1 MKEKISL
8 PGKYQSRVLFKKEPI
23 YTSALK
29 PPKNGDRVY
38 SLTQDQINE
47 IRSIRG
53 ETMELDP
60 GMGGVSPTKIRQW
73 INEGNN
79 LTSLDLML
87 TKNCNFACTW
97 CFAGSAPGEKE
108 SLPFDIIRKTV
119 SQAVDIG
126 VKLFILT
133 GGEPLMYRD
142 AKEKKGFFDVID
154 LIREN
159 YEKENKTAKLL
170 VFDDVA
176 LITPN
181 IAEMFYHKGVGL
193 CTKGD
198 TLDASLQD
206 YKLQKHGA
214 FDEMMRGYRNLWEA
228 GYGEKG
234 SPPIVVNTVLDHT
247 TFSGMVDL
255 HYWVRE
261 HGMEHSIVP
270 VHYCG
275 NAVNDD
281 QEGGI
286 HSHHVKVL
294 YDLLAKIDKE
304 EFGDVW
310 TPWSAFPK
318 NKNCNRNLSGLH
330 IRSSGMVT
338 ACSESPGPDETD
350 AYTFGNIYEMD
361 IASISKSKKLKDY
374 RKEFE
379 AGYGQYVC
387 SPDVCD
393 LYKEDLCRGGCATRS
408 AYSKIDYNTGLIMK
422 NDNPLNYSQFREDP
436 LCMAWTI
443 LAEKQG
449 VLKSGLLDEVHQF
462 LIRSS
467 ERINRGKYKNRNSL
481 NRADKQI
488 ALFK

>member
-1 MKEKISL
+1 MREKIPL
-8 PGKYQSRVLFKKEPI
+8 PEKYQNKVLFKKEPI
-23 YTSALK
+23 YTSSLQSS
-29 PPKNGDRVY
+29 KNGDKVY
-38 SLTQDQINE
+38 SLTEDQINE

-53 ETMELDP
+53 ETVELDP

-73 INEGNN
+73 INEGAN

-87 TKNCNFACTW
+87 TKNCNFSCTW
-97 CFAGSAPGEKE
+97 CFAESAPGKTE
-108 SLPFDIIRKTV
+108 SLSFNIIRKTV
-119 SQAVDIG
+119 KQAAEIG

-142 AKEKKGFFDVID
+142 AKEKKGFFDVVD
-154 LIREN
+154 LIQET
-159 YEKENKTAKLL
+159 YEKSNKKVRLL

-176 LITPN
+176 LITPK
-181 IAEMFYHKGVGL
+181 IAKMFFQKGVGL

-206 YKLQKHGA
+206 YKLQKQGA
-214 FDEMMRGYRNLWEA
+214 FDEIMQGYRNLWEA
-228 GYGEKG
+228 GYGKKD

-294 YDLLAKIDKE
+294 YDLIARIDGE

-330 IRSSGMVT
+330 IRSNGFVT
-338 ACSESPGPDETD
+338 ACSESPGPNETD
-350 AYTFGNIYEMD
+350 AYTFGNINKID
-361 IASISKSKKLKDY
+361 ITSISKSNKLEEY
-374 RKEFE
+374 RRDFE
-379 AGYGQYVC
+379 TGYGQYVC
-387 SPDVCD
+387 NPEVCD

-422 NDNPLNYSQFREDP
+422 NENPLNYSQFREDP
-436 LCMAWTI
+436 LCLAWTI

-449 VLKSGLLDEVHQF
+449 VLKSGLLDEVHHF
-462 LIRSS
+462 LITSS
-467 ERINRGKYKNRNSL
+467 ERINIEKYEARNS
-481 NRADKQI
+481 
-488 ALFK
+488 